1 MYVLYSYRMVR
12 GIPCGLLEYCRKLL
26 CASFPWI
33 YKRGRVHRMPSH
45 GCQIIR
51 IHIAISHPHASFL
64 FLFFSLS
71 DRMRGFCQ
79 LPMAYLDI
87 FTSYLGR
94 NIDRM
99 PFSPG
104 VRGPQLVTCNYRRR
118 LVHVSV
124 AKGRGRDNGERKVA
138 KGG

>member
-1 MYVLYSYRMVR
+1 M
-12 GIPCGLLEYCRKLL
+12 PCARLSESTSL
-26 CASFPWI
+26 SPTPT
-33 YKRGRVHRMPSH
+33 H
-45 GCQIIR
+45 
-51 IHIAISHPHASFL
+51 
-64 FLFFSLS
+64 LFFFFFFLS